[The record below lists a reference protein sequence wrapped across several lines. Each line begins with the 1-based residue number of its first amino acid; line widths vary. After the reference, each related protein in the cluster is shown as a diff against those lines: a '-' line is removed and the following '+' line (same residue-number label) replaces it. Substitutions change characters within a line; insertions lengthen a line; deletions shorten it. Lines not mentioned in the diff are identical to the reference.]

1 MVNKSAVVTTTKMT
15 TPLTYEQQLLGRL
28 EEMQTRLIAGDAAFV
43 NHLRMIH
50 MDLVKFPELLHILKD
65 EQIGQIVQAS
75 ARIAQITIAKEST
88 IKLKRVKAGS
98 VTLDDL

>member
-1 MVNKSAVVTTTKMT
+1 MSV
-15 TPLTYEQQLLGRL
+15 PLTQEQQLLSRL
-28 EEMQTRLIAGDAAFV
+28 EEMQTKLISGDASFV

-65 EQIGQIVQAS
+65 DDIGKIVQAG

-88 IKLKRVKAGS
+88 TKLRKTKAGS
-98 VTLDDL
+98 ITLDDL